1 MKPMKFIHENN
12 KVIVMLSLML
22 LSIGSCKNDNF
33 LSVTPKGK
41 LTNQITFSS
50 STNADLFVNDIYNQ
64 LPNEKNDYNQTDSYT
79 DNDWT
84 KATHTGANT
93 VRNGSISAANVP
105 VGPSNMWSWEQNYS
119 AIRKC
124 NVFLQQVKLYSANF
138 TPAYITQRSA
148 EVTFLRAYFYSLLFT
163 NYGGVPIITDPLD
176 ATNGDNIFIAR
187 STIPQTL
194 AFIEAD
200 CDAAAAALPGGIDK
214 TGRATKGA
222 AMALKAW
229 VDLFAASPLINT
241 TNDPTAWAKAAAS
254 NLAVM
259 NLGTY
264 SIYSPTGTI
273 QDYTNQFL
281 SPANFNNETIF
292 ARGYAPPNNG
302 SKAEGQ
308 LGPVVVKGVTQCWG
322 NYQPTQS
329 LVDDYSMANGLP
341 ISDPASGYDPLNPYL
356 NREPRFY
363 VSIIYDG
370 APWQGD
376 IITTRIGGNNQINL
390 SATLGDVT
398 TTGYYGVKLLDPSI
412 QGQTSLATS
421 PSSANWI
428 IFRYGETLLN
438 YAEAQNEAVGPD
450 ATVYAA
456 LGLIRKRAGLPNFP
470 AGLSQ
475 AAMRT
480 DIRRERRIELS
491 FEEMRWYDIRRWNIA
506 SPTATTGVLNTPEY
520 GMKIVYTAGVASYTP
535 VLIFTD
541 IFKTYNNWMPIPQG
555 DLGKNPNLVQNPGY

>member
-1 MKPMKFIHENN
+1 MKLTKFLHDSN
-12 KVIVMLSLML
+12 KVIIISCLIL
-22 LSIGSCKNDNF
+22 LIVGSCKNDNF
-33 LSVTPKGK
+33 LSVAPKGK
-41 LTNQITFSS
+41 LTNQVTFSS

-105 VGPSNMWSWEQNYS
+105 TGPGGMWNWEQNYK

-138 TPAYITQRSA
+138 TAAYIAQRSA
-148 EVTFLRAYFYSLLFT
+148 EVTFLRAYFYSQLFT

-187 STIPQTL
+187 STIAQTL

-200 CDAAAAALPGGIDK
+200 CDAAAAVLPASLDK
-214 TGRATKGA
+214 TGRPTKGA
-222 AMALKAW
+222 ALALKGW
-229 VDLFAASPLINT
+229 VELFAASPLVNT
-241 TNDPTAWAKAAAS
+241 TNDLAPWAKAAAT
-254 NLAVM
+254 NLQVM
-259 NLGTY
+259 NMGVY
-264 SIYSPTGTI
+264 SLYPN
-273 QDYTNQFL
+273 YTAQFL

-292 ARGYAPPNNG
+292 ARGYAPPSNG

-308 LGPVVVKGVTQCWG
+308 LGPVVVKGVVQCWG

-329 LVDDYSMANGLP
+329 LIDDYSMANGLP
-341 ISDPASGYDPLNPYL
+341 ITDPASGYDPSNPYL

-363 VSIIYDG
+363 SSVVYDG
-370 APWQGD
+370 SPWQGD
-376 IITTRIGGNNQINL
+376 IITTRIGGNNPINNG
-390 SATLGDVT
+390 TGGDIS
-398 TTGYYGVKLLDPSI
+398 TTGYYGKKLLDESI
-412 QGQTSLATS
+412 QGQTSLGTS

-428 IFRYGETLLN
+428 IFRYGEVLLN

-450 ATVYAA
+450 PSVYAA
-456 LGLIRKRAGLPNFP
+456 LKLIRTRAGLPNFP
-470 AGLSQ
+470 DGLSQ
-475 AAMRT
+475 SAMRT

-491 FEEMRWYDIRRWNIA
+491 FEEMRWYDIRRWVIA
-506 SPTATTGVLNTPEY
+506 TGPTGVLNTPQF
-520 GMKIVYTAGVASYTP
+520 GMKIVYTGGVPSYTP
-535 VLIFTD
+535 TKIFTN
-541 IFKTYNNWMPIPQG
+541 IFKDYNNWMPIPQT
-555 DLGKNPNLVQNPGY
+555 DLGKNPKLVQNPGY